1 MFIVGREVPF
11 EVRRG
16 VLTSLFLLCTPLAN
30 ASGVLCFLRDCLRG
44 FKVNLGELTRFLR
57 NNIPLVFSLFGWRG
71 VRISGSVST

>member
-30 ASGVLCFLRDCLRG
+30 ASGVLCFWGGRLRC
-44 FKVNLGELTRFLR
+44 FLCQHGCADSF
-57 NNIPLVFSLFGWRG
+57 IG
-71 VRISGSVST
+71 